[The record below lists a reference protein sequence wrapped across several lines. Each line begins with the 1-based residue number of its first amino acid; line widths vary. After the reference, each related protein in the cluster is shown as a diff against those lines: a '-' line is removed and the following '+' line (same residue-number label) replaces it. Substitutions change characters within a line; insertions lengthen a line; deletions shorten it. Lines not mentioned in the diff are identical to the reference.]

1 MENIRIQLPKKLYNK
16 IEADVTEL
24 YIMLDLVPPLKSGEI
39 ARKLGFVVHKL
50 SKLGCTIDEVC
61 AAVGVNKT
69 RNEGLS
75 FFSPNIDTY
84 VIVVNDVDIKN
95 KERQDFTI
103 MHEIGHI
110 RMGHKVDSMLA
121 EMIANYYAAYAFAP
135 SVLIYD
141 YQCEDFGML
150 IEVFNISEESAYY
163 SFDRFVKWCSISGY
177 KPYEIKLRKH
187 IRAKRNC

>member
-24 YIMLDLVPPLKSGEI
+24 YIMLDLVPPLKPGEI

-75 FFSPNIDTY
+75 FFSPDIDTY

-121 EMIANYYAAYAFAP
+121 EMIANYYVGAINVALYAFL
-135 SVLIYD
+135 S
-141 YQCEDFGML
+141 YQSRLYGDAML
-150 IEVFNISEESAYY
+150 NAF
-163 SFDRFVKWCSISGY
+163 
-177 KPYEIKLRKH
+177 
-187 IRAKRNC
+187 